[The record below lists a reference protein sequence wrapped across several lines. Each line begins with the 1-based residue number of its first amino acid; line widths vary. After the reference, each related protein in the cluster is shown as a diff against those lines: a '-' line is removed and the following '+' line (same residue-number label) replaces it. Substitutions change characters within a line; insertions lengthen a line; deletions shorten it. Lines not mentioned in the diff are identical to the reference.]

1 MKHAWGIENAHKTSV
16 EKTQQKRSL
25 VRPRLRMENNIK
37 MYVSGRRSVCCGLG
51 CTGLYL
57 SLWQHGEEHE
67 VSYKQEISF
76 TTYQG
81 VS

>member
-1 MKHAWGIENAHKTSV
+1 MKHALGIENALKTSV

-57 SLWQHGEEHE
+57 SLMVSLWQH